1 MQPTYDSYYGNQ
13 LKKINN
19 MPTNASP
26 INPFPSMGEVETSHR
41 KQQLTGSIQ
50 LPLASVSEE
59 AEIRASGNF

>member
-41 KQQLTGSIQ
+41 KQQL
-50 LPLASVSEE
+50 PLASVSEE